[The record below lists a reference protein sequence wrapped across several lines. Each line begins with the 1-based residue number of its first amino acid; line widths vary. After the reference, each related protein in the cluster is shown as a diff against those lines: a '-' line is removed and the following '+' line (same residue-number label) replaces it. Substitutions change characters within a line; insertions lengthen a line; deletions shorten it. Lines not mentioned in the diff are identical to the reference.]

1 MQNAARFGPLP
12 VVIFFEGI
20 EFRKSNLIPISG
32 QDLAMEN
39 VIIVSVNYRLNVFG
53 FLCLQSKEVRGNFGI
68 LDQYFSILWVRENIK
83 LFGGDPDK
91 ITLFGHNAGA
101 ASVVLHMISPRTGGL
116 FQKAIISTG
125 SALSPWHFN
134 NDIGRA
140 SQNIIRLLG
149 CTQSYSK
156 SILRCLLTKTT
167 KEILM
172 AYDEYSKVSRF
183 FNYTL

>member
-1 MQNAARFGPLP
+1 
-12 VVIFFEGI
+12 
-20 EFRKSNLIPISG
+20 
-32 QDLAMEN
+32 MEN
-39 VIIVSVNYRLNVFG
+39 LIIVSVNYRLNVFG
-53 FLCLQSKEVRGNFGI
+53 FLCLQSKEVRGNFGL
-68 LDQYFSILWVRENIK
+68 LDQYFSILWIRENIK

-125 SALSPWHFN
+125 SAVSPWHFN
-134 NDIGRA
+134 NDVGTA

-149 CTQSYSK
+149 CTQNYSK

-167 KEILM
+167 KEILI
-172 AYDEYSKVSRF
+172 AYEAYSMVLF
-183 FNYTL
+183 FSSITLDNITKMQ